1 LSRIRAAYLVT
12 AALLAAGA
20 PQTAGAQQTTAAQ
33 TPAPAPAVQDLAAP
47 LPLDLAIR
55 TGTLPNGLTFFI
67 RHNALPNDRV
77 MLRLAVRA
85 GSIDEADDQRGLA
98 HVLEHMAFNGTAH
111 FKPGELVSYLE
122 SIGAQFG
129 AHVNAYTSF
138 DETVYMLDVPTD
150 TPGVLERG
158 FEALSD
164 FAGGLTLDPGEIDRE
179 RGVVIEEW
187 RGRLGAGT
195 RMQEPQLKAMFG
207 ASRYIDRIP
216 IGTPEI
222 LKSFPPQRLR
232 DFYQTYYR
240 PDRMAVIVVG
250 DIEVQAAEALVRK
263 NFTAMPSQPA
273 ATRPVHEIPTHQETR
288 YVSVSDKEAQASSVT
303 VMHKRPLTEL
313 RTIADY
319 RQSLAEGLVFQMI
332 NSRFS
337 EIARQPDAPFLGASA
352 GDETLG
358 RTVEAFDVS
367 ARVRDGGIARGL
379 TALTQELARVRQHG
393 FGEAELD
400 RAKKSTLAGYERAYN
415 ERDRSQ
421 SGPLAAELIRHF
433 LEGEAA
439 PGIVLEVDLA
449 RRFLSTVTTA
459 EVSRLARNM
468 ITEANRVVIASAP
481 EKAGLAAVSET
492 ALRDALREGTTN
504 PVTPWRDEMAG
515 RALLAKAPTPGKVM
529 SRREIPEI
537 GVTVLTLSN
546 GVEVW
551 LKPTDFRNDQII
563 FTSYAR
569 GGLSVASPEEYN
581 NATLSTS
588 LVSLGGVGGFT
599 PIDLGKLLAGKIAN
613 ASPSM
618 SSTTHGIGGSS
629 TPRDL
634 ETALQLTY
642 LEFTAPNRD
651 ASAFAL
657 LQQRLEAG
665 LANQEQSPGA
675 VFSERVRRINTMDH
689 YTSHPL
695 KTADI
700 PSLNADRM
708 MEFYQQRFAN
718 AADFTFFFVGAF
730 KVDEI
735 APLLA
740 TYLGSLPSRGTRD
753 ARIGDMRL
761 QFPTAVVREKVTK
774 GQEPRSQ
781 TVMTFFADTGLDEL
795 ETHRVQAAT
804 SVLEMRLRDILR
816 EKLGGT
822 YSVGVGYSNTS
833 PQPGYGATSV
843 QFGSAPEN
851 VESLTAA
858 VMTEIERLQREG
870 PSAADVQAV
879 KEQERRSLEEA
890 LLQNGYWLNSLQATH
905 LLARD
910 ARRIPLRLQRTE
922 SLSVENIHQALRK
935 YFPARRHTVVT
946 LVPEAKSGP

>member
-1 LSRIRAAYLVT
+1 
-12 AALLAAGA
+12 LAAFLAVAAVLLSGA
-20 PQTAGAQQTTAAQ
+20 PASVA
-33 TPAPAPAVQDLAAP
+33 QDLSAP

-55 TGTLPNGLTFFI
+55 TGTLQNGLTFFI

-77 MLRLAVRA
+77 MLRLAVKA

-138 DETVYMLDVPTD
+138 DETVYMLDVPTEK
-150 TPGVLERG
+150 PGVLERG

-164 FAGGLTLDPGEIDRE
+164 FAGGLMLDPVEIDRE

-195 RMQEPQLKAMFG
+195 RMQEPQLKALFG
-207 ASRYIDRIP
+207 ASRYIDRLP

-232 DFYQTYYR
+232 DFYQTHYR

-250 DIEVQAAEALVRK
+250 DIEVATAEALVRK
-263 NFTAMPSQPA
+263 NFSSMPARPPA
-273 ATRPVHEIPTHQETR
+273 ARPVYEIPAHQEAR
-288 YVSVSDKEAQASSVT
+288 YVSTSDKEAQTSSVS
-303 VMHKRPLTEL
+303 VVYKRPLTEL
-313 RTIADY
+313 RTMAEY
-319 RQSLAEGLVFQMI
+319 RRSLAEGLVFRMI
-332 NSRFS
+332 NARFG

-352 GDETLG
+352 GDDTLG
-358 RTVEAFDVS
+358 RTIEAFTVS

-379 TALTQELARVRQHG
+379 TAITQEMTRVRQHG

-400 RAKKSTLAGYERAYN
+400 RAKRSTLAGYERAYN
-415 ERDRSQ
+415 ERDKSQ

-433 LEGEAA
+433 LNGEAA
-439 PGIVLEVDLA
+439 PGIVIEVDLA
-449 RRFLSTVTTA
+449 RKFLSTFTA
-459 EVSRLARNM
+459 AELAGLARQM
-468 ITEANRVVIASAP
+468 IGEINRVVVASAP
-481 EKAGLAAVSET
+481 EKPGLAAVTESM
-492 ALRDALREGTTN
+492 LRDALTAGATAT
-504 PVTPWRDEMAG
+504 VTPWRDEMVN
-515 RALLAKAPTPGKVM
+515 RALLARAPAPGSVT
-529 SRREIPEI
+529 SRREISEI

-569 GGLSVASPEEYN
+569 GGLSLALSTDYN
-581 NATLSTS
+581 NASLATS
-588 LVSLGGVGGFT
+588 LVSLAGVGGFT
-599 PIDLGKLLAGKIAN
+599 PTDLGKLLAGKIAN
-613 ASPSM
+613 ASPSV
-618 SSTTHGIGGSS
+618 SSTTQGIGGSS

-634 ETALQLTY
+634 ETALQLVY

-651 ASAFAL
+651 PAAFTL
-657 LQQRLEAG
+657 LTQRLEAQ
-665 LANQEQSPGA
+665 LANQAQSPGA
-675 VFSERVRRINTMDH
+675 VFAERVRRINTVDH
-689 YTSHPL
+689 YTSRPL
-695 KTADI
+695 KIEDL
-700 PSLNADRM
+700 PGLNADRM
-708 MEFYQQRFAN
+708 MEFYRERFSN

-735 APLLA
+735 APLLM

-753 ARIGDMRL
+753 ATIGEMTL
-761 QFPTAVVREKVTK
+761 AFPGAIVREKVTK
-774 GQEPRSQ
+774 GREPRSQ

-822 YSVGVGYSNTS
+822 YSVGVGYTNTS

-851 VESLTAA
+851 VETLTAA
-858 VMTEIERLQREG
+858 VLAEIERLQKEG
-870 PSAADVQAV
+870 PSAADVQAI
-879 KEQERRSLEEA
+879 KEQERNSLQEA
-890 LLQNGYWLNSLQATH
+890 LLQNGYWLNSLQTTH
-905 LLARD
+905 LLGRD
-910 ARRIPLRLQRTE
+910 ARRIPLRLERTE
-922 SLSVENIHQALRK
+922 SLSPQNIHEALRK
-935 YFPARRHTVVT
+935 YFPLQRHTIVT
-946 LVPEAKSGP
+946 LVPEVPSTR